1 MRFLAPLFHF
11 DGMRVV
17 QVCGLHVEETWAKQE
32 NYRNVSFVSTQLWR
46 SLMLSC
52 NWEAALGR

>member
-17 QVCGLHVEETWAKQE
+17 QVCGLHVEETWATQE
-32 NYRNVSFVSTQLWR
+32 NYRNVSLCVNTVV
-46 SLMLSC
+46 
-52 NWEAALGR
+52 EKPDA